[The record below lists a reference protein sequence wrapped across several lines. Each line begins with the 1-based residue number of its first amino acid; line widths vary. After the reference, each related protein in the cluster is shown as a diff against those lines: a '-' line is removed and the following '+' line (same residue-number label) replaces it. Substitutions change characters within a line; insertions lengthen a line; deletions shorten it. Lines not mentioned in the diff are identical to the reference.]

1 VTQFDKGYV
10 FTLEKVRKVVDRREI
25 LKGITLAFL
34 PGAKIGVIGRNGAG
48 KSTLLRIMAGQDR
61 DFEGEA
67 RPADGVTVGFVPQE
81 PVLDPE
87 KTVKQVVDEAVAPI
101 HALLERHDRINEKLG
116 QDLSPEE
123 MQDTLDALTRVQEE
137 IERCDGW
144 EVDRHV
150 EIAMGA
156 LLCPPAD
163 AMVARLSGGEKRR
176 VSLCRTL
183 LQHPDVLLLDE
194 PTNHLDAET
203 VAWLERHLA
212 EYHGTV
218 ILVTHDR
225 YFLDNVVT
233 WMLEIEAG
241 RGIPY
246 EGNYSAYLEQRA
258 SRLSVDEKQQDALR
272 KVLARELEW
281 IRTNPKGRNA
291 KSKARIANYDRLAS
305 RVADTSD
312 DSVDIL
318 LPPGPRLGDRVLTA
332 KGLAKRY
339 GDRTLFAGLD
349 FELPPGGIVGI
360 VGPNGAGKTTLL
372 RMIVGQEKP
381 DAGTLVLG
389 SSAVVTYVDQSREG
403 LAGDRTLFEEI
414 TDGKDEIRFG
424 DRWIKS
430 RAYVARFNFRGPD
443 QQKLVK
449 DLSGGERNRLQ
460 LAKLLRGGGNVIL
473 LDEPTNDLDVE
484 TLRVLEEAIQ
494 SFAGCLVVVTHDRYF
509 LDRVATHILALDGEG
524 GARWFEGNY
533 QAWAERVREER
544 ISRGENPDLPRGPV
558 RRIPGKPS

>member
-1 VTQFDKGYV
+1 MGY
-10 FTLEKVRKVVDRREI
+10 
-25 LKGITLAFL
+25 
-34 PGAKIGVIGRNGAG
+34 
-48 KSTLLRIMAGQDR
+48 
-61 DFEGEA
+61 
-67 RPADGVTVGFVPQE
+67 VPQE
-81 PVLDPE
+81 PVLDPA
-87 KTVKQVVDEAVAPI
+87 KTVKEVVDEAVAHI
-101 HALLERHDRINEKLG
+101 HELLARQDRINERLG
-116 QDLSPEE
+116 QDLSPDD
-123 MQDTLDALTRVQEE
+123 MQDALDALTRVQEE

-150 EIAMGA
+150 EIAMDA
-156 LLCPPAD
+156 LRCPPPD
-163 AMVARLSGGEKRR
+163 ARIGRLSGGEKRR
-176 VSLCRTL
+176 VALCRTL
-183 LQHPDVLLLDE
+183 LRHPDMLLLDE

-233 WMLEIEAG
+233 WMLEIDNG
-241 RGIPY
+241 RGVPY
-246 EGNYSAYLEQRA
+246 EGNYSAYLEQRSA
-258 SRLSVDEKQQDALR
+258 KLATADKQQASLQ

-291 KSKARIANYDRLAS
+291 KSKARIANYDRLQS
-305 RVADTSD
+305 QVADTSD

-318 LPPGPRLGDRVLTA
+318 LPPGPRLGDRVISARGLT
-332 KGLAKRY
+332 KKF
-339 GDRTLFAGLD
+339 GDRTLFENLD
-349 FELPPGGIVGI
+349 LELPPGGIVGI

-372 RMIVGQEKP
+372 RMIVGTEKP
-381 DAGTLVLG
+381 DAGTLELG
-389 SSAVVTYVDQSREG
+389 ASAVVTYVDQGREN
-403 LAGDRTLFEEI
+403 LAGDRTVFEEI
-414 TDGKDEIRFG
+414 TGGADEIKFG
-424 DRWIKS
+424 EKWIKS
-430 RAYVARFNFRGPD
+430 RAYCARFNFRGSD
-443 QQKLVK
+443 QQKMVK

-494 SFAGCLVVVTHDRYF
+494 AFAGCLVVVTHDRYF

-544 ISRGENPDLPRGPV
+544 IARGENPDLPRGPV
-558 RRIPGKPS
+558 RRIPGK

>member
-1 VTQFDKGYV
+1 VTQFDKGYI
-10 FTLEKVRKVVDRREI
+10 FNLQKVRKVIDRREI

-34 PGAKIGVIGRNGAG
+34 PGAKIGVIGRNGSG
-48 KSTLLRIMAGQDR
+48 KSTLLRIMAGVDR
-61 DFEGEA
+61 DNEGEA
-67 RPADGVTVGFVPQE
+67 VLADGYTVGYVPQE
-81 PVLDPE
+81 PVLDPA
-87 KTVKQVVDEAVAPI
+87 KTVKEVVDEAVAHI
-101 HALLERHDRINEKLG
+101 HDLLARQDRINEKLG
-116 QDLSPEE
+116 QDLSPDD
-123 MQDTLDALTRVQEE
+123 MQDALDALTRVQEE

-150 EIAMGA
+150 EIAMDA
-156 LLCPPAD
+156 LRCPPPD
-163 AMVARLSGGEKRR
+163 ALIGRLSGGEKRR
-176 VSLCRTL
+176 VALCRTL
-183 LQHPDVLLLDE
+183 LLHPDMLLLDE

-233 WMLEIEAG
+233 WMLEIDAG
-241 RGIPY
+241 RGVPY
-246 EGNYSAYLEQRA
+246 EGNYSAYLEQRSA
-258 SRLSVDEKQQDALR
+258 RLATADKQQASLQ

-291 KSKARIANYDRLAS
+291 KSKARIANYDRLQS
-305 RVADTSD
+305 QVADTSD

-318 LPPGPRLGDRVLTA
+318 LPPGPRLGDRVISARGLT
-332 KGLAKRY
+332 KRF
-339 GDRTLFAGLD
+339 GKRTLFEGLD
-349 FELPPGGIVGI
+349 LELPPGGIVGI

-372 RMIVGQEKP
+372 RMIIGTEKP
-381 DAGTLVLG
+381 DAGTLELG
-389 SSAVVTYVDQSREG
+389 ASAVVTYVDQGREN
-403 LAGDRTLFEEI
+403 LAGDRTVFQEI
-414 TDGKDEIRFG
+414 TGGADEIKFG
-424 DRWIKS
+424 EKWIKS
-430 RAYVARFNFRGPD
+430 RAYCARFNFRGSD
-443 QQKLVK
+443 QQKMVK

-544 ISRGENPDLPRGPV
+544 LARGENPDLPRGPV
-558 RRIPGKPS
+558 RRIPGK

>member
-1 VTQFDKGYV
+1 VTQFDKGYI
-10 FTLEKVRKVVDRREI
+10 FNLQKVRKVIDRREI

-34 PGAKIGVIGRNGAG
+34 PGAKIGVIGRNGSG
-48 KSTLLRIMAGQDR
+48 KSTLLRIMAGEDR
-61 DFEGEA
+61 DIEGEA
-67 RPADGVTVGFVPQE
+67 ILADGYTVGYVPQE
-81 PVLDPE
+81 PVLDPK
-87 KTVKQVVDEAVAPI
+87 KTVKEVVDEAVSHI
-101 HALLERHDRINEKLG
+101 HDLLARQDRINEKLG
-116 QDLSPEE
+116 QELSPDD
-123 MQDTLDALTRVQEE
+123 MQDALDALTRVQEE

-150 EIAMGA
+150 EIAMDA
-156 LLCPPAD
+156 LRCPPPD
-163 AMVARLSGGEKRR
+163 AKIGRLSGGEKRR
-176 VSLCRTL
+176 VALCRTL
-183 LQHPDVLLLDE
+183 LHHPDMLLLDE

-233 WMLEIEAG
+233 WMLEIDNG
-241 RGIPY
+241 RGVPY
-246 EGNYSAYLEQRA
+246 EGNYSAYLEQRSA
-258 SRLSVDEKQQDALR
+258 RLATADKQQASLQ

-291 KSKARIANYDRLAS
+291 KSKARIANYDRLQS
-305 RVADTSD
+305 QVADTSD

-318 LPPGPRLGDRVLTA
+318 LPPGPRLGDRVISARGLT
-332 KGLAKRY
+332 KSFGGRV
-339 GDRTLFAGLD
+339 LFKDLD
-349 FELPPGGIVGI
+349 LELPPGGIVGI

-372 RMIVGQEKP
+372 RMIIGTEKP
-381 DAGTLVLG
+381 DAGTLELG
-389 SSAVVTYVDQSREG
+389 ASAVVTYVDQGREN
-403 LAGDRTLFEEI
+403 LDGDRTVFQEI
-414 TDGKDEIRFG
+414 TGGADEIKFG
-424 DRWIKS
+424 DKWIKS
-430 RAYVARFNFRGPD
+430 RAYCARFNFRGSD
-443 QQKLVK
+443 QQKMVK

-544 ISRGENPDLPRGPV
+544 VARGENPDMPRGPV
-558 RRIPGKPS
+558 RRIPGK

>member
-1 VTQFDKGYV
+1 VTQFDKGYI
-10 FTLEKVRKVVDRREI
+10 FNLQKVRKVIDRREI

-34 PGAKIGVIGRNGAG
+34 PGAKIGVIGRNGSG
-48 KSTLLRIMAGQDR
+48 KSTLLRIMAGVDR
-61 DFEGEA
+61 DIEGEA
-67 RPADGVTVGFVPQE
+67 VLADGYTVGYVPQE
-81 PVLDPE
+81 PVLDPA
-87 KTVKQVVDEAVAPI
+87 KTVKEVVDEAVAHI
-101 HALLERHDRINEKLG
+101 HDLLARQDRINEKLG
-116 QDLSPEE
+116 QDLSPDD
-123 MQDTLDALTRVQEE
+123 MQDALDALTRVQEE

-150 EIAMGA
+150 EIAMDA
-156 LLCPPAD
+156 LRCPPPD
-163 AMVARLSGGEKRR
+163 ALIGRLSGGEKRR
-176 VSLCRTL
+176 VALCRTL
-183 LQHPDVLLLDE
+183 LLHPDMLLLDE

-233 WMLEIEAG
+233 WMLEIDAG
-241 RGIPY
+241 RGVPY
-246 EGNYSAYLEQRA
+246 EGNYSAYLEQRSA
-258 SRLSVDEKQQDALR
+258 RLATADKQQASLQ

-291 KSKARIANYDRLAS
+291 KSKARIANYDRLQS
-305 RVADTSD
+305 QVADTSD

-318 LPPGPRLGDRVLTA
+318 LPPGPRLGDRVISARGLT
-332 KGLAKRY
+332 KRF
-339 GDRTLFAGLD
+339 GKRTLFEGLD
-349 FELPPGGIVGI
+349 LELPPGGIVGI

-372 RMIVGQEKP
+372 RMIIGTEKP
-381 DAGTLVLG
+381 DAGTLELG
-389 SSAVVTYVDQSREG
+389 ASAVVTYVDQGREN
-403 LAGDRTLFEEI
+403 LAGDRTVFQEI
-414 TDGKDEIRFG
+414 TGGADEIKFG
-424 DRWIKS
+424 EKWIKS
-430 RAYVARFNFRGPD
+430 RAYCARFNFRGPD
-443 QQKLVK
+443 QQKMVK

-544 ISRGENPDLPRGPV
+544 LARGENPDLPRGPV
-558 RRIPGKPS
+558 RRIPGK

>member
-1 VTQFDKGYV
+1 VTEFDKGYI
-10 FTLEKVRKVVDRREI
+10 FTLEKLRKVYDRREI

-34 PGAKIGVIGRNGAG
+34 PGAKIGVIGRNGSG
-48 KSTLLRIMAGQDR
+48 KSSLLRVMAGQDH

-67 RPADGVTVGFVPQE
+67 RLADGYTVGFVPQE

-87 KTVKQVVDEAVAPI
+87 RTVKQIVDEAVAPI
-101 HALLERHDRINEKLG
+101 HELMERQDRINEKLG
-116 QDLSPEE
+116 ADLSPEE
-123 MQDTLDALTRVQEE
+123 MQETLDALTRVQEE

-150 EIAMGA
+150 AIAMDA
-156 LLCPPAD
+156 LRCPEPD
-163 AMVARLSGGEKRR
+163 AKVGRLSGGEKRR
-176 VSLCRTL
+176 VALCRTL
-183 LQHPDVLLLDE
+183 LQHPDMLLLDE
-194 PTNHLDAET
+194 PTNHLDADT
-203 VAWLERHLA
+203 VAWLERHLK

-225 YFLDNVVT
+225 YFLDNVAE
-233 WMLEIEAG
+233 WMLELENG

-258 SRLSVDEKQQDALR
+258 ARLGTTEKQQVSLR

-281 IRTNPKGRNA
+281 VRTNPKGRNA
-291 KSKARIANYDRLAS
+291 KSKARLANYEKLLTQ
-305 RVADTSD
+305 VADLSED
-312 DSVDIL
+312 GVDIA
-318 LPPGPRLGDRVLTA
+318 LPPGPRLGDRVLSA

-339 GDRTLFAGLD
+339 GDRTLFEGLD

-360 VGPNGAGKTTLL
+360 IGPNGAGKTTLL
-372 RMIVGQEKP
+372 KMIVGQEKP
-381 DAGTLVLG
+381 DAGTLTLG
-389 SSAVVTYVDQSREG
+389 SSAVVTYVDQTRE
-403 LAGDRTLFEEI
+403 TLDGTKTVFEEI
-414 TDGKDEIRFG
+414 TGGNDEIKFG
-424 DRWIKS
+424 DRWIKG

-443 QQKLVK
+443 QQKKVK

-460 LAKLLRGGGNVIL
+460 LAKLLRGGGNLIL

-509 LDRVATHILALDGEG
+509 LDRVATHILAMEGDGR
-524 GARWFEGNY
+524 ARWFEGNY

-544 ISRGENPDLPRGPV
+544 VSRGENPDLPTGPV
-558 RRIPGKPS
+558 RRIPGR

>member
-1 VTQFDKGYV
+1 VTEFDKGYV
-10 FTLEKVRKVVDRREI
+10 FTLERVRKVVDRREI

-48 KSTLLRIMAGQDR
+48 KSTLLRIMAGVDTEI
-61 DFEGEA
+61 EGEA
-67 RPADGVTVGFVPQE
+67 RIANGRTVGFVPQE

-87 KTVKQVVDEAVAPI
+87 KTVKEVVDEAVAPI
-101 HALLERHDRINEKLG
+101 HALLERQDRINEKLG
-116 QDLSPEE
+116 QDLDPDA
-123 MQDTLDALTRVQEE
+123 MQEALDALTRVQEE
-137 IERCDGW
+137 IEHCDGW

-150 EIAMGA
+150 EIAMEA
-156 LLCPPAD
+156 LRCPPPD
-163 AMVARLSGGEKRR
+163 AKISRLSGGEKRR
-176 VSLCRTL
+176 VALCRTL

-212 EYHGTV
+212 EYKGTV

-233 WMLEIEAG
+233 WMLELENG
-241 RGIPY
+241 KGIPY

-258 SRLSVDEKQQDALR
+258 SRMSVNEKQQAALQ

-291 KSKARIANYDRLAS
+291 KSKARIANYDRLLS
-305 RVADTSD
+305 QVADTSD

-318 LPPGPRLGDRVLTA
+318 LPPGPRLGDKVLTA
-332 KGLAKRY
+332 KGLTKRF

-372 RMIVGQEKP
+372 KMIVGKEKP
-381 DAGTLVLG
+381 DAGTLTLG
-389 SSAVVTYVDQSREG
+389 ASAVVTYVDQGREDLDG
-403 LAGDRTLFEEI
+403 GKTLFEEI
-414 TDGKDEIRFG
+414 TGGNDEIQFG
-424 DRWIKS
+424 DRRIKA
-430 RAYVARFNFRGPD
+430 RAYVARFNFRGSD
-443 QQKLVK
+443 QQKRVK

-494 SFAGCLVVVTHDRYF
+494 NFAGCLVVVTHDRYF
-509 LDRVATHILALDGEG
+509 LDRVATHILAIDGEG

-533 QAWAERVREER
+533 QAWAERERAER
-544 ISRGENPDLPRGPV
+544 IAEGRNPDLPRGPV
-558 RRIPGKPS
+558 RRIPGKPQ

>member
-1 VTQFDKGYV
+1 MTQFDKGYI
-10 FTLEKVRKVVDRREI
+10 FNLQKVRKVIDRREI

-34 PGAKIGVIGRNGAG
+34 PGAKIGVIGRNGSG
-48 KSTLLRIMAGQDR
+48 KSTLLRIMAGEDR
-61 DFEGEA
+61 DIEGEA
-67 RPADGVTVGFVPQE
+67 VLADGYTVGYVPQE
-81 PVLDPE
+81 PALDPS
-87 KTVKQVVDEAVAPI
+87 KTVKEVVDESVAHI
-101 HALLERHDRINEKLG
+101 HELLARQDRINEKLG
-116 QDLSPEE
+116 QDLSPDD
-123 MQDTLDALTRVQEE
+123 MQDALDALTRVQEE

-150 EIAMGA
+150 EIAMDA
-156 LLCPPAD
+156 LRCPPGD
-163 AMVARLSGGEKRR
+163 AKVGRLSGGEKRR
-176 VSLCRTL
+176 VALCRTL
-183 LQHPDVLLLDE
+183 LRHPDMLLLDE

-203 VAWLERHLA
+203 VSWLERHLA

-233 WMLEIEAG
+233 WMLEIDSG
-241 RGIPY
+241 RGVPY
-246 EGNYSAYLEQRA
+246 EGNYSAYLEQRSA
-258 SRLSVDEKQQDALR
+258 RLATADKQQASLQ

-291 KSKARIANYDRLAS
+291 KSKARIANYDRLQS
-305 RVADTSD
+305 QVADTSD

-318 LPPGPRLGDRVLTA
+318 LPPGPRLGDRVISA
-332 KGLAKRY
+332 KGLTKRF
-339 GDRTLFAGLD
+339 GDRVLFEDLD
-349 FELPPGGIVGI
+349 LELPPGGIVGI

-372 RMIVGQEKP
+372 RMIVGTEKP
-381 DAGTLVLG
+381 DAGTLELG
-389 SSAVVTYVDQSREG
+389 ASAVVTYVDQGREN
-403 LAGDRTLFEEI
+403 LAGDRTVFEEI
-414 TDGKDEIRFG
+414 TGGADEIKFG
-424 DRWIKS
+424 EKWIKS
-430 RAYVARFNFRGPD
+430 RAYCARFNFRGSD
-443 QQKLVK
+443 QQKMVK

-494 SFAGCLVVVTHDRYF
+494 AFAGCLVVVTHDRYF

-544 ISRGENPDLPRGPV
+544 IARGENPDLPRGPV
-558 RRIPGKPS
+558 RRIPGK